1 MTENGFWALL
11 RAWIVTRRMRQNV
24 TDVGRAAGLKEATV
38 SYAPMPPQ
46 PMAAPVPYKNGL
58 GTAGF
63 VLGLVGLIFA
73 FIPLIGI
80 IAWPLTIL
88 GLIFGIVGT
97 LRANRGQASNKGM
110 AITAV
115 VLSAIGLV
123 ICVIWTAAFGK
134 VVNDAANSLPTA
146 PAPPA
151 VADAGSQPAAA
162 APTGQATAKHT
173 VVLEVTTAAK
183 SNVQWSSGFTTNS
196 QEVLEKGKTWN
207 QTLTMDDLAFTSVTV
222 TPVEFKVGSKDNT
235 CKITVDGKIVVEHH
249 NSVGALCTYQP

>member
-1 MTENGFWALL
+1 MAQS
-11 RAWIVTRRMRQNV
+11 VTAF
-24 TDVGRAAGLKEATV
+24 GRAAGLKEAIV
-38 SYAPMPPQ
+38 SYAPMPPSS
-46 PMAAPVPYKNGL
+46 PMAAPVPPKNGL

-88 GLIFGIVGT
+88 GLIFGVVGT
-97 LRANRGQASNKGM
+97 LRANRGQASNKGL

-123 ICVIWTAAFGK
+123 ICVIWTLAVGK
-134 VVNDAANSLPTA
+134 AVNDAANGLPAA
-146 PAPPA
+146 PAPAA

-162 APTGQATAKHT
+162 APTASGAAPAKHT
-173 VVLEVTTAAK
+173 IVLDVTTAAK
-183 SNVQWSSGFTTNS
+183 SNVQWSSGFTANS
-196 QEVLEKGKTWN
+196 QEVLEKGKTWT

-222 TPVEFKVGSKDNT
+222 TPVEVKLGSKDNT
-235 CKITVDGKIVVEHH
+235 CKITVDGKTVVEQS
-249 NSVGALCTYQP
+249 NSVGAFCTYQP

>member
-1 MTENGFWALL
+1 M
-11 RAWIVTRRMRQNV
+11 
-24 TDVGRAAGLKEATV
+24 
-38 SYAPMPPQ
+38 SYAPMPPS
-46 PMAAPVPYKNGL
+46 PSMPVPNQNKNGL

-73 FIPLIGI
+73 FIPIIGV

-97 LRANRGQASNKGM
+97 LRANRGQASNKGL

-123 ICVIWTAAFGK
+123 ICVLWTAAFGK
-134 VVNDAANSLPTA
+134 AVNDTANGLPTA
-146 PAPPA
+146 AAPAA

-162 APTGQATAKHT
+162 APTAAGPAKHT

-183 SNVQWSSGFTTNS
+183 SNLQWNSGFTANS
-196 QEVLEKGKTWN
+196 QEILEKGKTWS
-207 QTLTMDDLAFTSVTV
+207 QTLTMDDLVFTSVSA
-222 TPVEFKVGSKDNT
+222 TPVDFKMGSKDNT
-235 CKITVDGKIVVEHH
+235 CKITVDGKTVVEQH
-249 NSVGALCTYQP
+249 NSVGAICTYQP